1 MPEETPTKRKYN
13 SERRQAQ
20 ARETRSQI
28 VQAARRL
35 FIERGYAG
43 TTIEAIA
50 QEAGVAVETVYS
62 AFGSKRALL
71 SRLMGV
77 LVRGDE
83 EPTPLLDR
91 PGPQS
96 VHAERDQ
103 RKQVRLFAHDI
114 TGILQRVA
122 PIFVVVRTASQT
134 EPEIAN
140 ILQGM
145 LDGRLQNLTHFVE
158 WLAENG
164 PLRDNLAIAD
174 ATDIVWTITT
184 PEVHQLLT
192 VDRGWSSAR
201 YEEWLAGVLT
211 TLLLPE

>member
-1 MPEETPTKRKYN
+1 MPEKTPTKRKYN

-28 VQAARRL
+28 VESARRL

-71 SRLMGV
+71 SRLVGV

-91 PGPQS
+91 PGPRS
-96 VHAERDQ
+96 VHNERDQ
-103 RKQVRLFAHDI
+103 LKQVRLFAHDI

-134 EPEIAN
+134 EPEIAK

-145 LDGRLQNLTHFVE
+145 LDGRLQNLTKFVA

-164 PLRDNLAIAD
+164 PLRGNLTIAD
-174 ATDIVWTITT
+174 AADIVWTITT

-192 VDRGWSSAR
+192 VDRGWPAAR

>member
-71 SRLMGV
+71 SRLVGV

-114 TGILQRVA
+114 AGILQRVA

-145 LDGRLQNLTHFVE
+145 LDGRLQNLTQFVE

-174 ATDIVWTITT
+174 AADIVWTITT

-192 VDRGWSSAR
+192 VDRGWSAAR